1 MSSEWKV
8 YGMFERNWCHVWKC
22 WFLDAVVTVFC
33 CCLFVF
39 VAVLVLLLFLSLL
52 MFMSLVIFFS
62 LLSFLFILLEECYL
76 VRAAVIINIQRYMLP
91 K

>member
-1 MSSEWKV
+1 MSATGVTSGNVGSW
-8 YGMFERNWCHVWKC
+8 MLLLLF
-22 WFLDAVVTVFC
+22 FVVV
-33 CCLFVF
+33 CLFVF
-39 VAVLVLLLFLSLL
+39 VAVFVLLLFLSLL